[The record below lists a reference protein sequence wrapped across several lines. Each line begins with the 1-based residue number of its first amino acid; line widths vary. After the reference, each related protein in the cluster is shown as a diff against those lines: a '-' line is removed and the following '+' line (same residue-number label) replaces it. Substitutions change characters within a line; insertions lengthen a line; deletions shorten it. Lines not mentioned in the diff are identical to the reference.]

1 MDTSRISG
9 MVSGMDTEAMIK
21 SMVAVHQSKVDSV
34 KQDKQYALWQ
44 QETYREVISD
54 LNSFKSQFLDVAYTD
69 KCFLM
74 EGTFNSY
81 KATSSSTVVSVV
93 ATGDNTSKTHTISN
107 ITIAQKDIWQG
118 NNIASMIGSGINIG
132 AINAGDKINV
142 KIDGNIKTITLN
154 GGYADIDALVTDLQT
169 RINTE
174 FGAGKVTV
182 GKSGGELSFVSSGHV
197 FQISNANSGDTVI
210 SSMGFTS
217 GDTNVLNTSKSLG
230 DANFTNDIFGAESTL
245 SFSING
251 ETFTFDKSSDTVQ
264 DLIDEVNNNINANV
278 TLCYSQI
285 SNTFTL
291 ESDEEGEIN
300 QITFQDITGSFFSNG
315 LGINHA
321 TNTGHTQTGSDASF
335 TLDGVTTSRSSNLFT
350 IDGIQYTLNESTT
363 SSIDISVGT
372 DITDVKD
379 TIVKFV
385 DEYNKMIEE
394 LNDLVKEEKYYDFKP
409 LTDEQKEEM
418 SDEEIEKWEEK
429 AKSGILRGDDI
440 IEKTIRDFRNALI
453 EKESD
458 LGISLYDLGITTST
472 NYMNGGQLV
481 IDEDKLDEVLSTRAD
496 DVAQLFTDKD
506 KGIGTK
512 MEAVMDYAIKPI
524 GETKGMLLQKAGLK
538 GTATEAENVLSKAI
552 KDYDERI
559 DELLEDLNRAE
570 DAYYAKFAA
579 MEVALQRMN
588 SQSSWLAGQ
597 LGQ

>member
-1 MDTSRISG
+1 M
-9 MVSGMDTEAMIK
+9 
-21 SMVAVHQSKVDSV
+21 
-34 KQDKQYALWQ
+34 
-44 QETYREVISD
+44 
-54 LNSFKSQFLDVAYTD
+54 
-69 KCFLM
+69 
-74 EGTFNSY
+74 
-81 KATSSSTVVSVV
+81 
-93 ATGDNTSKTHTISN
+93 
-107 ITIAQKDIWQG
+107 
-118 NNIASMIGSGINIG
+118 
-132 AINAGDKINV
+132 
-142 KIDGNIKTITLN
+142 
-154 GGYADIDALVTDLQT
+154 
-169 RINTE
+169 
-174 FGAGKVTV
+174 
-182 GKSGGELSFVSSGHV
+182 
-197 FQISNANSGDTVI
+197 
-210 SSMGFTS
+210 
-217 GDTNVLNTSKSLG
+217 
-230 DANFTNDIFGAESTL
+230 
-245 SFSING
+245 
-251 ETFTFDKSSDTVQ
+251 
-264 DLIDEVNNNINANV
+264 
-278 TLCYSQI
+278 
-285 SNTFTL
+285 
-291 ESDEEGEIN
+291 
-300 QITFQDITGSFFSNG
+300 
-315 LGINHA
+315 
-321 TNTGHTQTGSDASF
+321 
-335 TLDGVTTSRSSNLFT
+335 
-350 IDGIQYTLNESTT
+350 
-363 SSIDISVGT
+363 GT